1 MNLPLI
7 SNYGLLKPK
16 VSDPSGYVTKDG
28 MWAAVPFGKQFMI
41 IHNGEQIHVAGTLVT
56 AKSYINKQIKA
67 SNKIKTK
74 PNKRK
79 PGTSSLEPFL

>member
-7 SNYGLLKPK
+7 SNYGLLNPK

-41 IHNGEQIHVAGTLVT
+41 IHNGEQVYVAGTLAV
-56 AKSYINKQIKA
+56 AKSYIQKQIKV
-67 SNKIKTK
+67 SK
-74 PNKRK
+74 PKK
-79 PGTSSLEPFL
+79 VKSSTSSLEAFL